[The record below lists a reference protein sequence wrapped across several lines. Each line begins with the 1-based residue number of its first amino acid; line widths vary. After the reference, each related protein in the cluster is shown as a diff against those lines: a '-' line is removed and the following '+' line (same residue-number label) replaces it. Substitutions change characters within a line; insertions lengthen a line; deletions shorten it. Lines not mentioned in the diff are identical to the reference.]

1 MQMEDEIASMCS
13 VIGPSWAGAK
23 TMPATSGPGISLIK
37 EAIGLC
43 DFLST
48 TRRILVDTS
57 REDIEQFQDL
67 IGRNLGHWPE

>member
-1 MQMEDEIASMCS
+1 MGRSQNHAGD
-13 VIGPSWAGAK
+13 IGPWHQLDKG
-23 TMPATSGPGISLIK
+23 GYW
-37 EAIGLC
+37 LC

-67 IGRNLGHWPE
+67 IGRNLGHWLE